1 LLLIFRAIAGRYRL
15 GGPGD
20 LTHEAVDL
28 LEQLMLVNEAEVDR
42 YLADFGASYAQ
53 DRFKGT
59 ASEVQTLHPAR
70 NDGPR

>member
-1 LLLIFRAIAGRYRL
+1 
-15 GGPGD
+15 
-20 LTHEAVDL
+20 
-28 LEQLMLVNEAEVDR
+28 MLVNEAEVDR